1 MDMLSD
7 WNSFIC
13 TGLKMYFF
21 FFWECYTEAYKDEHE
36 TSGLQKLTVDLEIS
50 DSYVNNYKHKQ
61 YIIITLVR
69 GVKNR

>member
-13 TGLKMYFF
+13 RGLKMY
-21 FFWECYTEAYKDEHE
+21 FFWECYTEEYKDEYE
-36 TSGLQKLTVDLEIS
+36 TSGLRKLPVDLEIS
-50 DSYVNNYKHKQ
+50 DSYVNNYKQ

-69 GVKNR
+69 GIKNS